1 MNIKSRYFFL
11 LAAIISIGTFSCD
24 KPDNLPAGCT
34 ASVTGD
40 TVMFNLN
47 KPLAIFPACTA
58 NLQANVTGI
67 NDSRCPK
74 GATCI
79 WQGNL
84 TAILQLGSQFTI
96 NLEQGKTKDTSYLNN
111 AYSITLIDA
120 LPFPSISPPTTPGQS
135 AQIRIIKK

>member
-1 MNIKSRYFFL
+1 MRILLLHIVLFAGLSFL
-11 LAAIISIGTFSCD
+11 FSSCD
-24 KPDNLPAGCT
+24 KPDNLVSGCT
-34 ASVTGD
+34 ASAAGD
-40 TVMFNLN
+40 TVMIGLN
-47 KPLAIFPACTA
+47 KPLAIFPVCMTD
-58 NLQANVTGI
+58 LYANVLSI

-84 TAILQLGSQFTI
+84 TAILKLGTQFTI
-96 NLEQGKTKDTSYLNN
+96 NLEQGKTKDTTYLNN

-120 LPFPSISPPTTPGQS
+120 IPFPSILPPITPGQS